1 MAQPLLFCEKKLD
14 LIFKLDTRLE
24 KMGVNFIYGESDGDL
39 SYYFNDYILIILYNN
54 VSDAFTKFGEFFG
67 WDSFWGFHLK

>member
-1 MAQPLLFCEKKLD
+1 
-14 LIFKLDTRLE
+14 
-24 KMGVNFIYGESDGDL
+24 MGVNFIYGESDGDQ
-39 SYYFNDYILIILYNN
+39 SYYFNDYILIILYIQY

>member
-1 MAQPLLFCEKKLD
+1 
-14 LIFKLDTRLE
+14 
-24 KMGVNFIYGESDGDL
+24 MGVNFIYGESDGDL